1 MLATAII
8 VFREVLEA
16 ALVVSIVLAATRG
29 LAQRG
34 LWVSGG
40 VLGGLLGATAVAL
53 SADAISSAAS
63 GVGQEIL
70 NAAVLFVAVLMLGW
84 HNVWMSRHGRE
95 LASSL
100 KSVGQAVRRG
110 ASPMHV
116 LAAVVAMAVLR
127 EGSELVLFLYGVAAS
142 SPQGASGMAGGAII
156 GVGAGAATGAAL
168 YLGLLRI
175 PSSRLFAVTGWMILL
190 LAAGMASQGA
200 AFLVQADILPAL
212 GERVWDTSALLSDE
226 GVLGRVLHT
235 LIGYTARPYGIQLL
249 FYFATLVGIVALMK
263 IVNRPLPDAS
273 RSGADL
279 SARTTAQS
287 STCGRALKRWDCPG

>member
-29 LAQRG
+29 VVRRG

-53 SADAISSAAS
+53 FADAIAAAAS
-63 GVGQEIL
+63 GVGQELL
-70 NAAVLFVAVLMLGW
+70 NASILFLAVIMLGW

-100 KSVGQAVRRG
+100 KSVGAAVRGGTR
-110 ASPMHV
+110 PMHV
-116 LAAVVAMAVLR
+116 LAAVVGMAVLR

-142 SPQGASGMAGGAII
+142 ASGQASGMLAGVRV
-156 GVGAGAATGAAL
+156 GVGAGAAIGTAL

-190 LAAGMASQGA
+190 LAAGMAAQGA

-212 GERVWDTSALLSDE
+212 GQSVWDTTWLVADE
-226 GVLGRVLHT
+226 SILGRVLHT

-249 FYFATLVGIVALMK
+249 FYFATLGAIVALMK
-263 IVNRPLPDAS
+263 LVNAS
-273 RSGADL
+273 ERRAHANTVTAV
-279 SARTTAQS
+279 SASPSR
-287 STCGRALKRWDCPG
+287 

>member
-29 LAQRG
+29 VLRRG

-40 VLGGLLGATAVAL
+40 ALAGLLGAAVVAWF
-53 SADAISSAAS
+53 ADTIASAAS
-63 GVGQEIL
+63 GVGQEMF
-70 NAAVLFVAVLMLGW
+70 NAAVLFVAVIMLGW

-100 KSVGQAVRRG
+100 KSVGAAVRDG
-110 ASPMHV
+110 TSPMHV
-116 LAAVVAMAVLR
+116 LAAVVGMAVLR
-127 EGSELVLFLYGVAAS
+127 EGSELVLFLYGIAAS
-142 SPQGASGMAGGAII
+142 ASGDASGMLGGILI
-156 GVGAGAATGAAL
+156 GVGAGAAIGATL

-190 LAAGMASQGA
+190 LAAGMAGQGA

-212 GERVWDTSALLSDE
+212 GQTVWDTSALITDD
-226 GVLGRVLHT
+226 GVPGRVLRT
-235 LIGYTARPYGIQLL
+235 LIGYTARPYGIQVL
-249 FYFATLVGIVALMK
+249 FYLATLGGIMALMK
-263 IVNRPLPDAS
+263 IVNRRPNASALPAAHTAGATS
-273 RSGADL
+273 R
-279 SARTTAQS
+279 
-287 STCGRALKRWDCPG
+287 

>member
-29 LAQRG
+29 VVRRG

-53 SADAISSAAS
+53 FADAIAAAAS
-63 GVGQEIL
+63 GVGQELL
-70 NAAVLFVAVLMLGW
+70 NAAILFLAVIMLGW

-100 KSVGQAVRRG
+100 KTVGAAVRSGTR
-110 ASPMHV
+110 PMHV

-142 SPQGASGMAGGAII
+142 ASGQASGMLAGVLV
-156 GVGAGAATGAAL
+156 GVGAGAAIGTAL

-190 LAAGMASQGA
+190 LAAGMAAQGA

-212 GERVWDTSALLSDE
+212 GQSVWDTTWLVADE
-226 GVLGRVLHT
+226 SVLGRVLHT

-249 FYFATLVGIVALMK
+249 FYFATLGAIIALMK
-263 IVNRPLPDAS
+263 LVNAS
-273 RSGADL
+273 ERAHASTATAV
-279 SARTTAQS
+279 SASPSR
-287 STCGRALKRWDCPG
+287 